1 MGILGELLKVVVML
15 GLLGDKLNL
24 QVVIKAVGATA
35 VAVAVAE
42 TTAEV
47 EALKK
52 SARSSSAT
60 SPTQPNKNHSCNSL
74 QRVAKSPISESTRK
88 ASPT

>member
-35 VAVAVAE
+35 VAVAE

-60 SPTQPNKNHSCNSL
+60 SPTQPNKNH
-74 QRVAKSPISESTRK
+74 
-88 ASPT
+88 